1 MNRLYLT
8 TVAQIALVV
17 LCPIIELGHCCGFCC
32 VQVECRDLECDH
44 DHEDVH
50 EEPCN
55 HDDGDGADA
64 PHECPVQSK
73 QCNSCICD
81 GAVLISPS
89 STNFQNETIS
99 LERLTL
105 DVGPDRLFVASGL
118 IDGLSVAFHRL
129 SGWEIRALIE
139 SLTL

>member
-44 DHEDVH
+44 EHVH
-50 EEPCN
+50 KEACN
-55 HDDGDGADA
+55 HHDGDGADA
-64 PHECPVQSK
+64 PLECPVESK

-89 STNFQNETIS
+89 STNSQNETIA

-105 DVGPDRLFVASGL
+105 DVGPDRLFVASGR
-118 IDGLSVAFHRL
+118 IDGSSAAFHRL